1 MTKNEIAHKV
11 LAPIE
16 RAGFKAYF
24 VGGCVRDE
32 LMGKEPHDYDICTD
46 ATPTELH
53 QIFSKFSNVSENS
66 EPFGVTMPLID
77 GEEIEIATLRKDITK
92 GRHPK
97 IEFTRSLEEDALR
110 RDFTVN
116 ALYEDQYG
124 EVYDFVG
131 GVDDCKRNL
140 LRFVGDPAARLAEDP
155 LRAFRFVRFLAK
167 GFEPAYTVDEIAALP
182 KLDFSEVSK
191 ERQLKELRQMLAG
204 PYFMVYFDYFT
215 AINVDEVIGLRAIF
229 EDMKTCKQSPKFHSE
244 GDVYE
249 HTKLV
254 MKAMMG
260 LLNEDLERERVFTEN
275 DRFILMLA
283 AMLHDIGK
291 APAGRKNG
299 CKPGRDWPDVHDHDI
314 VGAPIARDFAHDLGL
329 TNKEVNYVGELT
341 RLHMRMHTLGQMTS
355 DYKVLRITS
364 REEFPGLVMLAKAD
378 EMGCVKT
385 VEDDWIGIHNTL
397 QLPRV
402 KHCIEM
408 GAMPKQIITGNDLT
422 CAGLVPGPYFK
433 HRLETAH
440 KYQIDKKETRKDVLL
455 KVALGTTSP
464 KVVLNGQTV

>member
-16 RAGFKAYF
+16 DAGFKAYF

-97 IEFTRSLEEDALR
+97 IEFTRSLKEDALR

-131 GVDDCKRNL
+131 GVDDCKRGL
-140 LRFVGDPAARLAEDP
+140 LRFVGEPAERLAEDP
-155 LRAFRFVRFLAK
+155 LRAFRFVRFLSK
-167 GFEPAYTVDEIAALP
+167 GFSPAYTVDEIAALP
-182 KLDFSEVSK
+182 KLDFNEVSK
-191 ERQLKELRQMLAG
+191 ERQLKELRQMLAS
-204 PYFMVYFDYFT
+204 PYFMAYFDYFM
-215 AINVDEVIGLRAIF
+215 AIGVDEVIGLRAIF
-229 EDMKTCKQSPKFHSE
+229 EDMKTCKQNPKFHSE

-254 MKAMMG
+254 MKAMMK
-260 LLNEDLERERVFTEN
+260 LLNEDLEREHVFAEN
-275 DRFILMLA
+275 DRFLLMLA
-283 AMLHDIGK
+283 AILHDIGK

-299 CKPGRDWPDVHDHDI
+299 LKASGYPDVHDHDI
-314 VGAPIARDFAHDLGL
+314 VGAPLAKDYCRMLGL
-329 TNKEVNYVGELT
+329 TNKECRIVHDLIF
-341 RLHMRMHTLGQMTS
+341 LHMRMHQLSKMKS
-355 DYKVLRITS
+355 DYKILKITS
-364 REEFPGLVMLAKAD
+364 LSIFPMLVMLAKAD

-385 VEDDWIGIHNTL
+385 VEDEWIGIHNTL

-402 KHCIEM
+402 KRCIEM

-422 CAGLVPGPYFK
+422 YAGLAPGPDFK

-440 KYQIDKKETRKDVLL
+440 KYQIDKKVTRKDVLL

-464 KVVLNGQTV
+464 KVMLNG